1 MNCPY
6 CSAEMSSGYIKS
18 PREIFWDTS
27 PKVKLLPAQNGLKLT
42 EPDNWD
48 VYYKQAFYC
57 PACRKI
63 LIDL

>member
-48 VYYKQAFYC
+48 GYYK
-57 PACRKI
+57 
-63 LIDL
+63 

>member
-18 PREIFWDTS
+18 PREIVWDTS
-27 PKVKLLPAQNGLKLT
+27 PKVKLLPA
-42 EPDNWD
+42 
-48 VYYKQAFYC
+48 AS
-57 PACRKI
+57 CRKI